1 MANEPLCY
9 QRSGPP
15 LPAGWTSGGRND
27 QDSPVVMAV
36 FVDPAIPEQAPDPL
50 LREFLEATD
59 ERRSRDLL
67 GGLLMSAASPIVWR
81 VIRSRLLG
89 VERATQEDVHAQSL
103 LRLTRLLSAQRTGA
117 APIEDF
123 GAYVAAVATNA
134 CREHLRACY
143 PARTRLARQVRYLL
157 AHGAG
162 LALWQ
167 APGGSWIGGLAR
179 WAGQAPPAQAGDALR
194 EVAAN
199 ASRLLP
205 GRDPALVR
213 LGDVTR
219 ALLSAI
225 GGPVP
230 LDPLIEVLA
239 LIRGVHDEPAQPIAE
254 DHRFQSA
261 SAGASS
267 EDRLADAQYLL
278 RLWAEIEALP
288 RRQRV
293 ALLLNLRDAA
303 GRDILRLLPTTG
315 VADLRRIARALEL
328 PLAELE
334 SLLPALPRNDA
345 WIADRLDLTRRQV
358 INLRKCARE
367 RLARRLRGL

>member
-1 MANEPLCY
+1 MP
-9 QRSGPP
+9 
-15 LPAGWTSGGRND
+15 
-27 QDSPVVMAV
+27 V
-36 FVDPAIPEQAPDPL
+36 FVDPAIPEQAPDPV

-59 ERRSRDLL
+59 ERRARDLL
-67 GGLLMSAASPIVWR
+67 GDLLMSAASPILWR

-103 LRLTRLLSAQRTGA
+103 LRLTRLLTAQRTGA

-123 GAYVAAVATNA
+123 GAYAAAVATNA
-134 CREHLRACY
+134 CHEHLRACY
-143 PARTRLARQVRYLL
+143 PARTRLARQVRYLFT
-157 AHGAG
+157 HDAG

-167 APGGSWIGGLAR
+167 APGGSSIGGLAR
-179 WAGQAPPAQAGDALR
+179 WVGQAPPAQAQDALR
-194 EVAAN
+194 AAAAD

-205 GRDPALVR
+205 GRDPALAR
-213 LGDVTR
+213 LGDVAR
-219 ALLSAI
+219 ALLSAT

-230 LDPLIEVLA
+230 LEPLIEAFA
-239 LIRGVHDEPAQPIAE
+239 LIRGIRDEPAEAIAE
-254 DHRFQSA
+254 GDRFQSA
-261 SAGASS
+261 AAATSS

-315 VADLRRIARALEL
+315 VADLRRIALALEL

-334 SLLPALPRNDA
+334 SLLPALPRDDA
-345 WIADRLDLTRRQV
+345 WIADRLGLTRRQV